1 MNTHSQRLVRD
12 HHACQINTYVPSL
25 QVQFSRKVKGLPAGK
40 LFDKRTTCQK
50 AQWTTWAAS
59 SHAPKC
65 SVQFTQCLGVSSE
78 SFSVHFSDIP
88 ALVKIDSFP
97 FTQCL
102 SCTHCKNGCVE
113 STCNGA
119 PSALMDFM
127 HKGTYKGSSGHYLS
141 MTVID
146 SSSIEVAPSDVFCA
160 SFKSN

>member
-1 MNTHSQRLVRD
+1 MS
-12 HHACQINTYVPSL
+12 NTYVPSL

-59 SHAPKC
+59 THAPKC
-65 SVQFTQCLGVSSE
+65 SVQFTQCWGVSSE

-113 STCNGA
+113 STCDGA
-119 PSALMDFM
+119 PSTCWWTLCLTKAHLATTSAWQSLTAAPLKWHPLMYSVPVSRA
-127 HKGTYKGSSGHYLS
+127 TRLLYSSWS
-141 MTVID
+141 CCCI
-146 SSSIEVAPSDVFCA
+146 P
-160 SFKSN
+160 